1 MVRLK
6 PSSKHDYKLK
16 NSTQKRHKALNNY
29 IQYEKRK
36 RNITK
41 RNSAIS
47 KKKRLNVLRIYNKKY
62 CDVLTRDMKYLNKTY
77 GLRKT
82 KNICKM

>member
-29 IQYEKRK
+29 IQYEKR
-36 RNITK
+36 K

-77 GLRKT
+77 GLGKT

>member
-6 PSSKHDYKLK
+6 PSSKQDYKLK
-16 NSTQKRHKALNNY
+16 NSTQKRHKELNNY

-77 GLRKT
+77 GLGKT

>member
-1 MVRLK
+1 MMVRLK

-16 NSTQKRHKALNNY
+16 NSNKKRHKTLNNY
-29 IQYEKRK
+29 IQYEKR
-36 RNITK
+36 
-41 RNSAIS
+41 
-47 KKKRLNVLRIYNKKY
+47 KRLNVLRIYNKKY
-62 CDVLTRDMKYLNKTY
+62 CDILTRDMKYLNKTY